1 MNRRQF
7 AKLALGIA
15 VGSASVLVHG
25 CGSPTPDELEE
36 EQTNCEHEWEKAPSG
51 EIRCKKCGVY
61 KKD

>member
-7 AKLALGIA
+7 SKLTLGIA
-15 VGSASVLVHG
+15 VASASVLVYG
-25 CGSPTPDELEE
+25 CGKPTPEE
-36 EQTNCEHEWEKAPSG
+36 VQEGQRNCEHEWVKAPSG